1 MCLFYYFLRLACQCM
16 AIVLQLTES
25 EKNKLIA
32 LYMDEKTNN
41 DNILKYNL
49 KSNSNRKD
57 YLKSFIPDKYTTVE
71 EVSLSIVGPSKQVKN
86 TKYNLI

>member
-1 MCLFYYFLRLACQCM
+1 M